1 MLTHREMIFVPL
13 WMGGG
18 VGGQAVVHH
27 GLWVPAPRRRPACM
41 GLGTGWQP
49 LLQPQTRDGR
59 RPKARPSP
67 KSTYQPTSADAH
79 ANRGHCRH
87 CRHAGVGAGGR
98 AGTRAVQWG
107 GGGSAWRRW
116 RWALWSATRDRGCW
130 VGTRQDG
137 HTRSKPPGHGRRA
150 NGLQAAT
157 EAPAGQ
163 RPPPLGFA
171 AIFMACGRSLRQEAS
186 CTSMQHA
193 YCSLNP
199 ETTTDR
205 NEVDTWKNILLGSR
219 AGRAFCSLVKVDSLQ
234 KVLCFRPLPSRLS
247 FSFILK
253 RAAKQDDS
261 YCPTFEV
268 RAVLAHNGTAE
279 AFRHTAS
286 SSCDAAAFGVIS
298 GLENLFSA
306 SIQLLAVSGAFRLS
320 GRCFGRKRDVEW
332 APSARP

>member
-1 MLTHREMIFVPL
+1 MSTTDCGCRHHAVAQRVWGWAPAGSPCYGRKRGT
-13 WMGGG
+13 GGG
-18 VGGQAVVHH
+18 PKH
-27 GLWVPAPRRRPACM
+27 GPALNLPTSRPR
-41 GLGTGWQP
+41 
-49 LLQPQTRDGR
+49 QTRTPTGGTAGTAGMPGWARAGR
-59 RPKARPSP
+59 RALGQYS
-67 KSTYQPTSADAH
+67 
-79 ANRGHCRH
+79 G
-87 CRHAGVGAGGR
+87 
-98 AGTRAVQWG
+98 G

-130 VGTRQDG
+130 VGTRKDG

-186 CTSMQHA
+186 STSMQDA

-234 KVLCFRPLPSRLS
+234 KVLCFRLLPRRLS